1 MKFKDQRDSKSF
13 LIERI
18 ANQAEYE
25 GTNLSEVERY
35 MLAWSES
42 DPSFVQNEKLNEQFE
57 KEITQKEYE
66 EKIQGLIKRVYQR
79 DFNSSPDAKDIY
91 RDAYKILNKGDQY
104 ILVMIRAAL
113 GLKLNKWWPF

>member
-1 MKFKDQRDSKSF
+1 MKFKGQRDAKSF
-13 LIERI
+13 FIERI
-18 ANQAEYE
+18 VNQAEYE
-25 GTNLSEVERY
+25 GTNLSEAERY

-91 RDAYKILNKGDQY
+91 HDAYKILNKGDQY

>member
-1 MKFKDQRDSKSF
+1 MKFKDQRDAKSF
-13 LIERI
+13 FVERVV
-18 ANQAEYE
+18 NQAEYE
-25 GTNLSEVERY
+25 GTNLSKAERY

-66 EKIQGLIKRVYQR
+66 EKIQGLIKRIYQR
-79 DFNSSPDAKDIY
+79 DVSSSPDAKDMY
-91 RDAYKILNKGDQY
+91 RDAYKILSKGDHY
-104 ILVMIRAAL
+104 ILVMVRAAL